1 MKKIVAGVTLICIV
15 AVMLCACVQEQK
27 PRTQRLVLNEVVHSV
42 FYAPQYVAME
52 LGFFQEEGI
61 DLQVDVGYGADK
73 SMTAVLSH
81 NADIALCGTEA
92 AVYVHAEGREDV
104 PVVFAQLTQRAGN
117 FLIGREAD
125 PDFQWAD
132 LKGKTIIGG
141 RKGGMPEM
149 VLEYVLKKN
158 GLDPERDL
166 EIITNLDLS
175 ATAGAFVAGTGE
187 YTTDFEPGATTLES
201 DGNGYV
207 VASLGVDSGYVPYT
221 AYMTTESVLAD
232 KAELI
237 QGFTNAIYRGQ
248 QWVAQHSAQEI
259 AEVIH
264 PQFAETQ
271 MEALTQI
278 IERYQAQ
285 DTWKTDPI
293 FTEEALRLIE
303 EILREAGQYSG
314 TLEYSAIANT
324 EIAQKAMK

>member
-1 MKKIVAGVTLICIV
+1 M
-15 AVMLCACVQEQK
+15 
-27 PRTQRLVLNEVVHSV
+27 
-42 FYAPQYVAME
+42 
-52 LGFFQEEGI
+52 
-61 DLQVDVGYGADK
+61 
-73 SMTAVLSH
+73 
-81 NADIALCGTEA
+81 
-92 AVYVHAEGREDV
+92 
-104 PVVFAQLTQRAGN
+104 
-117 FLIGREAD
+117 
-125 PDFQWAD
+125 
-132 LKGKTIIGG
+132 
-141 RKGGMPEM
+141 
-149 VLEYVLKKN
+149 
-158 GLDPERDL
+158 
-166 EIITNLDLS
+166 
-175 ATAGAFVAGTGE
+175 
-187 YTTDFEPGATTLES
+187 
-201 DGNGYV
+201 
-207 VASLGVDSGYVPYT
+207 
-221 AYMTTESVLAD
+221 
-232 KAELI
+232 I